1 MTAQAY
7 KFQAFVTL
15 NRPDSADSPGRAGS
29 GPVPIVPSALPP
41 GLIQRMTVR
50 AQHHDTH
57 GTHYFPALV
66 ANYGDSAEWIGPD
79 HAIVTI
85 RLYGDDP
92 ADYFS
97 AGDHFALWLGHDIAD
112 GVVTRRLIV

>member
-7 KFQAFVTL
+7 KFQAYVRL
-15 NRPDSADSPGRAGS
+15 SPPDSAESPQRAGS
-29 GPVPIVPSALPP
+29 GPVTVVRPALPA

-50 AQHHDTH
+50 GEHHDTH
-57 GTHYFPALV
+57 GKHFFSALV
-66 ANYGDSAEWIGPD
+66 TNYGESAEWIGSD

-92 ADYFS
+92 AGYFS
-97 AGDHFALWLGHDIAD
+97 AGDHFALWLGRDIAD
-112 GVVTRRLIV
+112 GVVTRRLVV

>member
-7 KFQAFVTL
+7 KFQAFLTL
-15 NRPDSADSPGRAGS
+15 NPPGSADSPGRAGS
-29 GPVPIVPSALPP
+29 DPIAPSALPT
-41 GLIQRMTVR
+41 GQIQRMTVR
-50 AQHHDTH
+50 GEHHDTH
-57 GTHYFPALV
+57 GTHFFPALV
-66 ANYGDSAEWIGPD
+66 ANYGDSAEWIGSD

>member
-1 MTAQAY
+1 MSSQPY

-15 NRPDSADSPGRAGS
+15 SAPEVAGS
-29 GPVPIVPSALPP
+29 PAGAGPGHGQSAPALPA

-50 AQHHDTH
+50 GEHHDTH
-57 GTHYFPALV
+57 ASHFFSALV
-66 ANYGDSAEWIGPD
+66 ANFGDSAEWIGPE

-92 ADYFS
+92 AGYFS